1 MKTENGLKYFSILQ
15 SLITRSISISSAY
28 AVPFRQ
34 VLKSLN
40 LPFVCTFARQITGSA
55 ATLMIPLPAPHQKSA
70 WSPPIVAQWK
80 TETDCLCICWTRCSA
95 RPTESGD
102 WRRVGS
108 GTHWPGPASR
118 WSSFVYGTCRDLA
131 SSMAHSSSIV
141 CSWIQ
146 CTPSRKPFCSGESHP
161 FPISTTVVR
170 EAGEEFVDRR
180 EERSA
185 GSCCNHRSNPSCK
198 WRWNGETFQQLGTP
212 SRHTA
217 AYKTSSRRHIKSR
230 QEMSLYSTPST
241 PGAVFDALLSFAM
254 IIVLVGRLA
263 RYSCGPVAVVVF
275 GSNL

>member
-1 MKTENGLKYFSILQ
+1 MFLRATGIGRLEKSWFRKAWGIEPKALA
-15 SLITRSISISSAY
+15 RSSKQM
-28 AVPFRQ
+28 VKLHF
-34 VLKSLN
+34 
-40 LPFVCTFARQITGSA
+40 
-55 ATLMIPLPAPHQKSA
+55 
-70 WSPPIVAQWK
+70 W
-80 TETDCLCICWTRCSA
+80 
-95 RPTESGD
+95 
-102 WRRVGS
+102 
-108 GTHWPGPASR
+108 
-118 WSSFVYGTCRDLA
+118 DLA